1 MRRGPLS
8 IVAVPEDLPPAEPPS
23 DRPTGDQ
30 PEGGWVE
37 GGQPDEGD
45 GAGRPNEIGADDGQ
59 GGSGEG
65 DLDPFE
71 HLTLDE
77 SFVSSAAISEPA
89 AAERERV
96 ASERA
101 QRQANL
107 QRMLSD
113 EQTLRQHQRHGQHRN
128 APGEWD
134 EWDDPYAD
142 EARPRRGG
150 RGRVV
155 RVVAVMVVLAM
166 VVVYAINHF
175 VTSRPPE
182 VTTPTSLE
190 RTQSDDPVAS
200 AGPADPRVDVVRPTN
215 WPPASTES
223 SPTPLGVPAPVPG
236 DGGPH
241 TFLRMQNDGATP
253 VAYDPCRPI
262 HYVTRPGGPPE
273 GDVLIRE
280 AIAAVSAAT
289 GLRFV
294 DNGGTDEAPSDDR
307 APYQPERYGER
318 WAPVLFSW
326 SDPVESPRLGEV
338 SPDAPQADPAAYA
351 GSTAVA
357 FEVVPA
363 GADPAA
369 GLSDDAQMV
378 FVTGGVT
385 MDAEDLGAM
394 LQGPDGRARVR
405 AVLQHEIAHL
415 VGLGH
420 VDDQAQLMF
429 PTITPTVTGFNDGD
443 LEGLSALGQGACFP
457 EL

>member
-1 MRRGPLS
+1 
-8 IVAVPEDLPPAEPPS
+8 VPEDLPPAEPPS
-23 DRPTGDQ
+23 DRTPGDQ
-30 PEGGWVE
+30 PEGGSDHADGPADAE
-37 GGQPDEGD
+37 GGSEPVGP
-45 GAGRPNEIGADDGQ
+45 A
-59 GGSGEG
+59 

-89 AAERERV
+89 AAERERA

-113 EQTLRQHQRHGQHRN
+113 EQTLRQHQRHGQHRS
-128 APGEWD
+128 APGEFD
-134 EWDDPYAD
+134 EWDDPYGD
-142 EARPRRGG
+142 EGRPRRGG

-155 RVVAVMVVLAM
+155 RVVAVVVVLAM
-166 VVVYAINHF
+166 VVVYAIDQF

-190 RTQSDDPVAS
+190 RAQSDDPVAS
-200 AGPADPRVDVVRPTN
+200 AGPADPRVEVVRPTN

-236 DGGPH
+236 EGGPH
-241 TFLRMQNDGATP
+241 TFLRLQNDGVTP

-294 DNGGTDEAPSDDR
+294 DNGSTDEAPSDDR
-307 APYQPERYGER
+307 APYQPDRYGER

-338 SPDAPQADPAAYA
+338 APDAPQADPAAYA

-363 GADPAA
+363 GSDPSA
-369 GLSDDAQMV
+369 GLSEDARMV

-385 MDAEDLGAM
+385 MDAEDLGTM
-394 LQGPDGRARVR
+394 VQGPDGRARVR

-420 VDDQAQLMF
+420 IDDQAQLMF
-429 PTITPTVTGFNDGD
+429 PTITPTVAGFNDGD
-443 LEGLSALGQGACFP
+443 LEGLAALGQGACFP

>member
-1 MRRGPLS
+1 MPQ
-8 IVAVPEDLPPAEPPS
+8 DPP
-23 DRPTGDQ
+23 
-30 PEGGWVE
+30 
-37 GGQPDEGD
+37 PDEE
-45 GAGRPNEIGADDGQ
+45 P
-59 GGSGEG
+59 
-65 DLDPFE
+65 DPFE
-71 HLTLDE
+71 QLTLDE
-77 SFVSSAAISEPA
+77 SFIRSAAITEPA
-89 AAERERV
+89 AAER
-96 ASERA
+96 AGDAAERA
-101 QRQANL
+101 RRQANL
-107 QRMLSD
+107 QRMLAD
-113 EQTLRQHQRHGQHRN
+113 EQILRQHQRYGQHRS
-128 APGEWD
+128 APGD
-134 EWDDPYAD
+134 WDDPYD
-142 EARPRRGG
+142 RDDLDRPRRAG
-150 RGRVV
+150 RGRAI
-155 RVVAVMVVLAM
+155 RVVAVLVVLAM

-175 VTSRPPE
+175 VTSRPPQ

-190 RTQSDDPVAS
+190 RAQGDDPAAS
-200 AGPADPRVDVVRPTN
+200 AGPADPRVEVVRPTN

-223 SPTPLGVPAPVPG
+223 SPTPLGVPPAVPG

-241 TFLRMQNDGATP
+241 TFLRLQNDGVTP

-294 DNGGTDEAPSDDR
+294 DNGGTDERPSDDR
-307 APYQPERYGER
+307 AAYQPERYGER

-338 SPDAPQADPAAYA
+338 SPEAPQADPAAYA

-357 FEVVPA
+357 FEVKPA
-363 GADPAA
+363 GSDPAG
-369 GLSDDAQMV
+369 GLSENAQMA

-385 MDAEDLGAM
+385 MDSADLGAM
-394 LQGPDGRARVR
+394 LEGPDGRAGVR
-405 AVLQHEIAHL
+405 AVIQHEIAHL

-443 LEGLSALGQGACFP
+443 LEGLAALGRGACFP

>member
-1 MRRGPLS
+1 MHQ
-8 IVAVPEDLPPAEPPS
+8 DPPPDDEP
-23 DRPTGDQ
+23 D
-30 PEGGWVE
+30 
-37 GGQPDEGD
+37 DE
-45 GAGRPNEIGADDGQ
+45 P
-59 GGSGEG
+59 
-65 DLDPFE
+65 DPFE
-71 HLTLDE
+71 QLTLDE
-77 SFVSSAAISEPA
+77 SFIRAAAISEPA
-89 AAERERV
+89 AAER
-96 ASERA
+96 AGDAAERA
-101 QRQANL
+101 RRQANL
-107 QRMLSD
+107 QRMLAD
-113 EQTLRQHQRHGQHRN
+113 EQTLRQHQRYGQHRS

-134 EWDDPYAD
+134 DWDEPDD
-142 EARPRRGG
+142 EDRSRRGG
-150 RGRVV
+150 RGRVI
-155 RVVAVMVVLAM
+155 RVVAVLVVLAM
-166 VVVYAINHF
+166 VVVYAISHF
-175 VTSRPPE
+175 VTSRPPQ

-190 RTQSDDPVAS
+190 RAQSDDPAAS
-200 AGPADPRVDVVRPTN
+200 AGPTEPRVEVVRPSD

-223 SPTPLGVPAPVPG
+223 SPTPLGVPAAVPG

-241 TFLRMQNDGATP
+241 TFLRLQNDGVTP

-338 SPDAPQADPAAYA
+338 SPEAPQSDPAAYA
-351 GSTAVA
+351 GSSAVA
-357 FEVVPA
+357 FEVLPA
-363 GADPAA
+363 GSDTSA
-369 GLSDDAQMV
+369 GLSEDAQTV

-385 MDAEDLGAM
+385 MDAADLGAM
-394 LQGPDGRARVR
+394 LQEPDGRARVR
-405 AVLQHEIAHL
+405 AVIQHEIAHL

-420 VDDQAQLMF
+420 VEDRSQLMF
-429 PTITPTVTGFNDGD
+429 PTITPTVTGFNAGD
-443 LEGLSALGQGACFP
+443 LEGLAALGRGACFP

>member
-1 MRRGPLS
+1 VPQDPS
-8 IVAVPEDLPPAEPPS
+8 PDDTPEDLPSDPS
-23 DRPTGDQ
+23 
-30 PEGGWVE
+30 
-37 GGQPDEGD
+37 PDPSPD
-45 GAGRPNEIGADDGQ
+45 
-59 GGSGEG
+59 GGSGGTDDGELLDG
-65 DLDPFE
+65 SDPFE

-77 SFVSSAAISEPA
+77 SFVSSAAFSEPA
-89 AAERERV
+89 AAERARQR
-96 ASERA
+96 AATERA
-101 QRQANL
+101 ETERGETERAENERAENERAARQANL

-113 EQTLRQHQRHGQHRN
+113 EQTLREHQRYGQHRN

-142 EARPRRGG
+142 DERPRRGG

-155 RVVAVMVVLAM
+155 RVVAVLVVVAM

-175 VTSRPPE
+175 VSGQPPQ

-190 RTQSDDPVAS
+190 RAQSDDPVAS
-200 AGPADPRVDVVRPTN
+200 AGPADPRVEVVRPTN

-223 SPTPLGVPAPVPG
+223 SPTPLGVPPAVPG

-241 TFLRMQNDGATP
+241 TFLRLQNDGVTP

-294 DNGGTDEAPSDDR
+294 DNGTTDEGPSDDR

-338 SPDAPQADPAAYA
+338 APEAPQADPAAYA

-363 GADPAA
+363 GSDRAA

-405 AVLQHEIAHL
+405 AVIQHEIAHL

-420 VDDQAQLMF
+420 IDDQAQLMF

-443 LEGLSALGQGACFP
+443 LEGLAALGRGACFP